1 MVTAYLVLLMWT
13 VPQTRTDGSALDGRD
28 IGYYAIYRN
37 GEEWDA
43 TTATSY
49 EAARNGT
56 YTVRCVL
63 TDGSASDD
71 SNSLRIRMKGKK
83 R

>member
-13 VPQTRTDGSALDGRD
+13 VPTTRTDGSALDPGS
-28 IGYYAIYRN
+28 ISHYVLFRN
-37 GEEWDA
+37 GEEWFS

-56 YTVRCVL
+56 YTVRVVDM
-63 TDGSASDD
+63 DGNSSVP
-71 SNSLRIRMKGKK
+71 SNSARVRIKGNK